1 MRTLRPSALLP
12 LVLALPLTQNCAGP
26 PVSPGPRS
34 GSQCASSPGSHW
46 LQFFETMVYGPDIW
60 EPRCVYVSYVDN
72 TQVQGFDSTAATV
85 SVQPRAPW
93 MEQEPPEYW
102 HSQTEEALYQ
112 SQSDRK
118 LFRAVMKYY
127 GHSKDGEYHT
137 LQKVYGCAVENN
149 GNFLRGHYQLT
160 YYGHDY
166 IALNENLSSWTAEGK
181 LAQILKSVWVE
192 EAENMRTYLQEDCVK
207 MLRRCLDLGKETLLR
222 SDPPQTYVTRQV
234 RPGGNVT
241 LRCWALNFYPAEIT
255 LTWQKAGNNHTQDM
269 EVIETRPAGDGTFQ
283 KWAALVV
290 PSGEELRYTCHV
302 NHEGFPEP
310 LILTWEPPPPN
321 IFLMA
326 ILTGLVLGALVM
338 GTVVTFL
345 IWKKQRVRHPPRLT
359 SKAPDF
365 SFHS

>member
-1 MRTLRPSALLP
+1 M
-12 LVLALPLTQNCAGP
+12 
-26 PVSPGPRS
+26 
-34 GSQCASSPGSHW
+34 
-46 LQFFETMVYGPDIW
+46 
-60 EPRCVYVSYVDN
+60 
-72 TQVQGFDSTAATV
+72 
-85 SVQPRAPW
+85 
-93 MEQEPPEYW
+93 
-102 HSQTEEALYQ
+102 
-112 SQSDRK
+112 
-118 LFRAVMKYY
+118 
-127 GHSKDGEYHT
+127 
-137 LQKVYGCAVENN
+137 YGCAVENN

-166 IALNENLSSWTAEGK
+166 VTLNENLSAWTAEGK
-181 LAQILKSVWVE
+181 VAQIIKSTWVK
-192 EAENMRTYLQEDCVK
+192 EAEELRTYLPGDCVK

-241 LRCWALNFYPAEIT
+241 LKCWALNFYPAEIT

-283 KWAALVV
+283 KWAAMVV

-302 NHEGFPEP
+302 NHEGLPEP

-338 GTVVTFL
+338 GAVITFL
-345 IWKKQRVRHPPRLT
+345 TWKKQRVRHPPRVT
-359 SKAPDF
+359 SKASDF
-365 SFHS
+365 SFHN